1 MSPPSL
7 TARSRA
13 LWESLADAP
22 VQFAPALR
30 VAVSA
35 GSRLGPPGW
44 VDIVVISGA
53 AIATAPTPEAAGTVQ
68 QALRA
73 LPATALTDPEILS
86 TRLRLLEVLGPAC
99 LAYLDPAEFRPDHGP
114 IAVEQVPPPHHEDL
128 GSLITASSAEDVNES
143 AITNITSPAF
153 VTRDH
158 GTITSVAG
166 YCDWPGEV
174 AHVSVLTMASARGR
188 GLART
193 VASAAVSHAI
203 NRGKLAQ
210 WRARPE
216 ASRRVAR
223 VLGFRELGS
232 QVCVRL
238 QTHRPSG

>member
-1 MSPPSL
+1 MPGASRRHHRAMSRPPL
-7 TARSRA
+7 TPRSRA

-53 AIATAPTPEAAGTVQ
+53 AIATAPTPAAAGTVQ

-99 LAYLDPAEFRPDHGP
+99 LAYLDPAEFRPDPGP
-114 IAVEQVPPPHHEDL
+114 IASGQAPPHHEDL

-143 AITNITSPAF
+143 AITKITSPAF

-158 GTITSVAG
+158 GTITSAAG
-166 YCDWPGEV
+166 YCD
-174 AHVSVLTMASARGR
+174 
-188 GLART
+188 
-193 VASAAVSHAI
+193 
-203 NRGKLAQ
+203 
-210 WRARPE
+210 
-216 ASRRVAR
+216 
-223 VLGFRELGS
+223 
-232 QVCVRL
+232 
-238 QTHRPSG
+238 